1 MALGN
6 MSTMLEERQF
16 AKQGEQVLS
25 ERAFNLVIG
34 GMLIWGFG
42 LNYLMVVLFSN
53 SINRLLNS
61 AGIFGFLIGYFAL
74 VLLGNYLITRRKPAL
89 GFIGYNL
96 IAVPVGV
103 VVCGCVQ
110 GVPSSIVKTVVLLT
124 AIVSLSI
131 MIVAT
136 IFPDFFLRMGR
147 VLGFAL
153 LVSLLAEMVSVF
165 LFHHDAIIY
174 EWIFVALFSMFI
186 GYDWARANTCARTL
200 DNAISLSAL
209 LYLDIVNIFLR
220 ILSMMSKRK
229 K

>member
-1 MALGN
+1 MAFGN
-6 MSTMLEERQF
+6 MGAMLEERQF

-34 GMLIWGFG
+34 GMLVWGFA
-42 LNYLMVVLFSN
+42 LNYLMVALFSD
-53 SINRLLNS
+53 SINRLLSS
-61 AGIFGFLIGYFAL
+61 AGIIGFLVGYFAL

-103 VVCGCVQ
+103 VVCGCLQ
-110 GVPSSIVKTVVLLT
+110 GVPVSLVKTAVLLT
-124 AIVSLSI
+124 AIVALSI
-131 MIVAT
+131 MIAAT

-153 LVSLLAEMVSVF
+153 IVALLAEVVSVF
-165 LFHHDAIIY
+165 LFHHNAIIY

-200 DNAISLSAL
+200 DNAISLSAM

-220 ILSMMSKRK
+220 ILSLLSKRK